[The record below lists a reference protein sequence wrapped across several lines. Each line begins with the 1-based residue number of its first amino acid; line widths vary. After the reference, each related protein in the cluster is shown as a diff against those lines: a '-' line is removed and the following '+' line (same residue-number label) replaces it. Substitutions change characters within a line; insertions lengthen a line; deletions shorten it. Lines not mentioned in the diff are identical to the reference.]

1 MTETDHIDAQEY
13 ASDMEAERKAEKLTL
28 VPDDPAKVPQE
39 GDDTAN
45 HNRSG
50 GGA

>member
-1 MTETDHIDAQEY
+1 MTETDNIDVQEY
-13 ASDMEAERKAEKLTL
+13 ASDMEAEREAEKLTL

-39 GDDTAN
+39 GDDTVN

-50 GGA
+50 GDA